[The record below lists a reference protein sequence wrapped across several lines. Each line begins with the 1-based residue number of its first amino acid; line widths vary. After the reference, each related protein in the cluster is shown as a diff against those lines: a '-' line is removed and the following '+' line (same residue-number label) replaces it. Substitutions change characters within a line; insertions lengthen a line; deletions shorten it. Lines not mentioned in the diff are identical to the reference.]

1 MCPFGPS
8 RSSINPA
15 SKSIIMRKT
24 TDQRGTTDRQI
35 ASYKIVYI
43 LTQRLGRT
51 QKQNGAKISFKRMLL
66 HILTYNINSLR
77 YFCVD
82 FSCTSFLYFSGFSC
96 FCKAMYNEQTK
107 SIVNCKNHIV
117 KLFKI
122 YRRNR

>member
-1 MCPFGPS
+1 
-8 RSSINPA
+8 
-15 SKSIIMRKT
+15 
-24 TDQRGTTDRQI
+24 
-35 ASYKIVYI
+35 
-43 LTQRLGRT
+43 
-51 QKQNGAKISFKRMLL
+51 MLL